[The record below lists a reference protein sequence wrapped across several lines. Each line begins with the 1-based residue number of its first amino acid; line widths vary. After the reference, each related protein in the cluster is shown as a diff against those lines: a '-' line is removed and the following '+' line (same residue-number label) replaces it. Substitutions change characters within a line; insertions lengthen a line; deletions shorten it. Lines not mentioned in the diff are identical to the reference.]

1 MNDDTDIVVAGG
13 NARWREIKRRVSFP
27 VGRDC
32 SKALVT
38 VAVIP
43 NVIDANPADVGGV
56 GDIGDLCGER
66 DRVVHLDDVGRA
78 FGFDHH
84 LRDDATQR

>member
-27 VGRDC
+27 VGRDGAE
-32 SKALVT
+32 ALVT
-38 VAVIP
+38 VAIIP
-43 NVIDANPADVGGV
+43 DVIDADPTDVGGV
-56 GDIGDLCGER
+56 GDIGDLCCEG
-66 DRVVHLDDVGRA
+66 DRVIHLDDVGRA
-78 FGFDHH
+78 FGFNHH